1 MLRYM
6 SNYHYHLAPC
16 SIPLRNQRQADE
28 MLPLKEVVEIA
39 SHNQA
44 LCLENDSLSSLV
56 PWQRRID
63 VGKAVAENQNSICPS
78 KTLLYHPF

>member
-1 MLRYM
+1 M
-6 SNYHYHLAPC
+6 SSYHYHFTPC
-16 SIPLRNQRQADE
+16 SIPLKNQPIPQADE

-39 SHNQA
+39 THNQA
-44 LCLENDSLSSLV
+44 LGLENDSLSSLV

-63 VGKAVAENQNSICPS
+63 VGKAVAKSQNSICPP